1 MPPDRVTP
9 FPASCSCVVLMG
21 VSGCGKTTVG
31 RLLADLLGGRFID
44 GDDFHSPKSIAKMHS
59 GVPLTDDDR
68 HQWLEQLAAQIEQHS
83 SDVSPLVIACSALKQ
98 SYRDRLRRTRDDLAF
113 VHLEGSK
120 KLLLERLQHRASR
133 ENHFMPTTLLDS
145 QLETLENPEGEPLT
159 WSFQIDENP
168 VQLANRIVRQL
179 GA

>member
-1 MPPDRVTP
+1 MVPDRVTP
-9 FPASCSCVVLMG
+9 FPAPFSCVVLMG

-31 RLLADLLGGRFID
+31 RLLAELLGGKFID
-44 GDDFHSPKSIAKMHS
+44 GDDFHSPESVAKMRS

-68 HQWLEQLAAQIEQHS
+68 RQWLEHLAAQIAQHS
-83 SDVSPLVIACSALKQ
+83 SDKSPLVIACSALKQ
-98 SYRDRLRRTRDDLAF
+98 AYRNRLRRTRDDLAF
-113 VHLEGSK
+113 VHLKGSRE
-120 KLLLERLQHRASR
+120 LLLKRLQNRASR

-168 VQLANRIVRQL
+168 VDLANRIVRQL